1 MDLWL
6 KIGSALLLVAMLA
19 VIWPRAR
26 HMLANSPKGSGDDW
40 RSFAIIIAA
49 VVLFVLLLIQLV

>member
-1 MDLWL
+1 MDMWM

-19 VIWPRAR
+19 VIWPRAK

-40 RSFAIIIAA
+40 RTFVIVIAA
-49 VVLFVLLLIQLV
+49 VALFVLLLIQMV

>member
-6 KIGSALLLVAMLA
+6 KIGSALLLIAMLA

-26 HMLANSPKGSGDDW
+26 HMLANSPKGSSDDW
-40 RSFAIIIAA
+40 RSFVFVIAA
-49 VVLFVLLLIQLV
+49 VALFILLLIQLV